1 MKHYLILI
9 LCLFIISCSNQSEG
23 SLNVDLNTIY
33 DQPNRGFFVLFPM
46 TEMEDSLRGEITFPN
61 LSKVSDTAFAQIY
74 FTGKNQSAIENGVLV
89 LVGDYSSESPIF
101 WVDYNNDL
109 DFSDAN
115 EPLQFSKRF
124 IDISIPN
131 TDETGLSHTIR
142 FHKPDF
148 EQKDQ
153 TKQMIEQYITKG
165 KPYADFY
172 LDQQKNIRVGDFVY
186 QQDSIR
192 IGIMDYNM
200 NGKYNDLDSD
210 RIVIGEY
217 DGAINGTEEA
227 SGAVVLD
234 TITYFHGTNYGF
246 EVIEVADNGTS
257 ISIKP
262 TLSDNIERRITEGQ
276 PVSDYTFK
284 LLSGEETSIYDF
296 LDGEKMLYLNF
307 WANWCAGCHQEV
319 DDLKRINSDYSDKV
333 TLVSLNYNEDAQ
345 KIETFLDKYDVEWLN
360 GYSTPEINEELFIQ
374 GLPRNILIDP
384 SGKIIEMN
392 IHPSVL
398 LNQIAQ
404 L

>member
-1 MKHYLILI
+1 M
-9 LCLFIISCSNQSEG
+9 
-23 SLNVDLNTIY
+23 NTIY
-33 DQPNRGFFVLFPM
+33 DQPNRGFFVLYPI
-46 TEMEDSLRGEITFPN
+46 TEMEDSLRGRITLPN
-61 LSKVSDTAFAQIY
+61 LSEVSDTVFAQIY

-89 LVGDYSSESPIF
+89 LVGDYSSESPLF
-101 WVDYNNDL
+101 WVDYNNNL

-115 EPLQFSKRF
+115 ESLQFSEEF

-131 TDETGLSHTIR
+131 IDETHLSHTIR
-142 FHKPDF
+142 FHKPDS

-165 KPYADFY
+165 KPYVDFY
-172 LDQQKNIRVGDFVY
+172 FDQRRNIRVGDFVY

-192 IGIMDYNM
+192 IGIIDHNV

-217 DGAINGTEEA
+217 DGEINGTDEA

-234 TITYFHGTNYGF
+234 STTYFHSTNYGF
-246 EVIEVADNGTS
+246 EITEVADNGTS
-257 ISIKP
+257 ISVKP
-262 TLSDNIERRITEGQ
+262 TLSGTTERRITEGQ
-276 PVSDYTFK
+276 SVYDYTFE
-284 LLSGEETSIYDF
+284 LLSGEKTSIYDF
-296 LDGEKMLYLNF
+296 LGGEKMLYLNF
-307 WANWCAGCHQEV
+307 WANWCAGCHQEI
-319 DDLKRINSDYSDKV
+319 DDLKRIHSDFSDKV
-333 TLVSLNYNEDAQ
+333 ILVSLNYNEDSQ
-345 KIETFLDKYDVEWLN
+345 RIESFLNKYDVEWLN
-360 GYSTPEINEELFIQ
+360 GYSTTEINEELFIQ

-398 LNQIAQ
+398 LNQIDQ